1 MNRQITKEELRDNS
15 FFWYAYICWFRGYDD
30 KNELNID
37 EVLEVIDIDR
47 DELYKWEQE
56 FFPENESEE
65 AIRFIRGEIDENIS
79 FHIEFQKYEVLFFI
93 NDIYIGNL
101 GGHFE
106 AWFLTWEELLA
117 FKKDTYL
124 FLLLLPMTGVEAHQ
138 AAEALEVITNQLK
151 KIPKFEDKAGYIAE
165 CILTGLKTDGQFF
178 KQEGVAIVNTEN
190 HSVRNIE
197 TYPRYTEDVMKLNDM
212 LKKLVDKS

>member
-1 MNRQITKEELRDNS
+1 MIRQITKEELTDNS

-47 DELYKWEQE
+47 EELYKWEQE

-65 AIRFIRGEIDENIS
+65 AIRFVRGEIDESIS
-79 FHIEFQKYEVLFFI
+79 FHFEFQKYEVVFFI
-93 NDIYIGNL
+93 NDLYIGNL

-117 FKKDTYL
+117 LKTDSYL
-124 FLLLLPMTGVEAHQ
+124 FLLLLPMTGVEVHQ
-138 AAEALEVITNQLK
+138 FAAALELITNQLK
-151 KIPKFEDKAGYIAE
+151 TIPKFEDKAGYIAD
-165 CILTGLKTDGQFF
+165 CILNGLKTSGPFF
-178 KQEGVAIVNTEN
+178 KQEGVGIVNKEN

-197 TYPRYTEDVMKLNDM
+197 KYPRYTEDVIKLNDI
-212 LKKLVDKS
+212 LKTIVDK

>member
-37 EVLEVIDIDR
+37 EVLEVIDIDP

-79 FHIEFQKYEVLFFI
+79 FHIEFQKYGVLFFI

-124 FLLLLPMTGVEAHQ
+124 FLLLLPMTGVEANQ

-178 KQEGVAIVNTEN
+178 KQEGVGIVNREN

-197 TYPRYTEDVMKLNDM
+197 TYPEYTEGVRKLNDI
-212 LKKLVDKS
+212 LKKLVDRS